1 MSGARPSM
9 RLVAYQGLIPDF
21 GGVITTDFAEI
32 ERLIGMA

>member
-1 MSGARPSM
+1 MSGARSSIGP
-9 RLVAYQGLIPDF
+9 VAYQGLIPDF